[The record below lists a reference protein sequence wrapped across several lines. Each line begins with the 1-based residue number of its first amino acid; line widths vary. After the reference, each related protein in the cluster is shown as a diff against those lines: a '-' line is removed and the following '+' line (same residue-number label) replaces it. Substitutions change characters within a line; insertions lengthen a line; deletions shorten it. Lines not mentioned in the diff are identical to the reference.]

1 MPGSE
6 AVSDTGPL
14 ISFEK
19 LPDGFSILK
28 ALFSK
33 LSIPPEVLQELQA
46 GSTGEDYL
54 RDQGLAGFVHVVSAE
69 EGSWDEPAARDL
81 DLGEQAAISL
91 AIAKGCP
98 LLIEERLGRRLAQEA
113 GVPVIGAAGLIRIA
127 FRRELLT
134 LHEATE
140 ALERLHAA
148 GRIGKRLLQ
157 AMVADLES

>member
-46 GSTGEDYL
+46 GSISEDYL
-54 RDQGLAGFVHVVSAE
+54 HDQGLANFVEVVSVE
-69 EGSWDEPAARDL
+69 EGSWDEPEARDL
-81 DLGEQAAISL
+81 DPGERAAISL
-91 AIAKGCP
+91 AITRGCP

-113 GVPVIGAAGLIRIA
+113 GVPVVGAAGLIRIA
-127 FRRELLT
+127 YQRGVLT
-134 LHEATE
+134 LREAAET
-140 ALERLHAA
+140 LERLHTA

-157 AMVADLES
+157 TMLADLGS

>member
-19 LPDGFSILK
+19 LPDGSSILK

-46 GSTGEDYL
+46 GSMGADYL
-54 RDQGLAGFVHVVSAE
+54 HDQGLADFVEVVSVE
-69 EGSWDEPAARDL
+69 EGSWSKPEARDL
-81 DLGEQAAISL
+81 DPGERAAISL
-91 AIAKGCP
+91 AITKGCP

-127 FRRELLT
+127 HQRGVLT
-134 LHEATE
+134 LREATE
-140 ALERLHAA
+140 AFEQLYAA

-157 AMVADLES
+157 TMLADLVS